1 MHLFLLFYL
10 STVNTPRDD
19 ILTNNN
25 PAPESAGYNR
35 NLNMVTFSGYESVIE
50 KIYAHKQEHV
60 FEYWDQLLDVE
71 RKELLEDL
79 SGIDFDL
86 LRQVYSHTHDG
97 RITEFQPAP
106 YVTLPSTDAQ
116 RKQFIHAREA
126 GEAYIRDGKVAAF
139 LVAGGQGSRLGYDG
153 PKGKFPVGPV
163 SGKTLFH
170 FHAEKIKAS
179 QDKYGV
185 VIPFFIM
192 TSRDNHHE
200 TETFFREQD
209 YFGLSPVN
217 VHFFTQNMIP
227 SLDLKGKL
235 ILSETN
241 RIFMNPDGHGGSL
254 TALRTSGALKKMKQ
268 HGIGT
273 ISYFQVDNPLV
284 KIIDPVFI
292 GFHVLESAEISSKAL
307 KKASAEEK
315 TGVFVTFGSSKTGI
329 VEYSD
334 LTAEQSRMK
343 GADGEL
349 LFSAANPAI
358 HLFSLEFIERI
369 TGEEGPSLPYHTA
382 KKKIPAMINSVP
394 QEINGYKYEKFVF
407 DSLPL
412 SSRNVIL
419 ETPREEEFA
428 PVKNASGTDSV
439 DTAHELME
447 KLYRKWITSRGIK
460 IPPTVRMIEISP
472 RFALDADDIPADLE
486 IPSMEKV
493 FLE

>member
-1 MHLFLLFYL
+1 M
-10 STVNTPRDD
+10 
-19 ILTNNN
+19 I
-25 PAPESAGYNR
+25 
-35 NLNMVTFSGYESVIE
+35 TFSGYEKVIE
-50 KIYAHKQEHV
+50 KVYDHKQEHV
-60 FEYWDQLLDVE
+60 FEYWEQLLDVE
-71 RKELLEDL
+71 RKELLDDL
-79 SGIDFDL
+79 AEIDFDL
-86 LRQVYSHTHDG
+86 LKQIYSHTHDG

-106 YVTLPSTDAQ
+106 YITLPSTDAE
-116 RKQFIHAREA
+116 RKEFMQAHEA
-126 GEAYIRDGKVAAF
+126 GEAHIREGKVAAF

-170 FHAEKIKAS
+170 FHAEKIASS

-192 TSRDNHHE
+192 TSRDNHQE

-254 TALRTSGALKKMKQ
+254 TALRTSGALNKMQ
-268 HGIGT
+268 QNGIET
-273 ISYFQVDNPLV
+273 VSYFQVDNPLV
-284 KIIDPVFI
+284 KIIDPLFI
-292 GFHVLESAEISSKAL
+292 GFHVLESSEISSKAL
-307 KKASAEEK
+307 KKASANEK
-315 TGVFVTFGSSKTGI
+315 TGVFVAFGSGKTGI

-334 LTAEQSRMK
+334 LTEEQSRMK

-349 LFSAANPAI
+349 IFSAANPAI
-358 HLFSLEFIERI
+358 HLFSLKFIESI
-369 TGEEGPSLPYHTA
+369 TGEQGPSLPYHTA
-382 KKKIPAMINSVP
+382 KKKIPAVVNGAP
-394 QEINGYKYEKFVF
+394 QEISGYKYEKFVF
-407 DSLPL
+407 DALPL
-412 SSRNVIL
+412 SLKNVIL

-428 PVKNASGTDSV
+428 PVKNAAGTDSV
-439 DTAHELME
+439 ETAHELME
-447 KLYRKWITSRGIK
+447 KLYRNWIISRGIK
-460 IPPTVRMIEISP
+460 IPPSVRVIEISP
-472 RFALDADDIPADLE
+472 RFALCAEDIPADLE

-493 FLE
+493 YLE

>member
-1 MHLFLLFYL
+1 M
-10 STVNTPRDD
+10 
-19 ILTNNN
+19 I
-25 PAPESAGYNR
+25 
-35 NLNMVTFSGYESVIE
+35 TFSGYEKVIE
-50 KIYAHKQEHV
+50 KVYDHKQEHV
-60 FEYWDQLLDVE
+60 FEYWEQLLDVE
-71 RKELLEDL
+71 RKELLDDL
-79 SGIDFDL
+79 AEIDFDL
-86 LRQVYSHTHDG
+86 LKQIYSHTHDG

-106 YVTLPSTDAQ
+106 YITLPSTDAE
-116 RKQFIHAREA
+116 RKKFMQAHEA
-126 GEAYIRDGKVAAF
+126 GEAHIREGKVAAF

-170 FHAEKIKAS
+170 FHAEKIASS

-192 TSRDNHHE
+192 TSRDNHQE

-254 TALRTSGALKKMKQ
+254 TALRTSGALNKMQ
-268 HGIGT
+268 QNGIET
-273 ISYFQVDNPLV
+273 VSYFQVDNPLV
-284 KIIDPVFI
+284 KIIDPLFI
-292 GFHVLESAEISSKAL
+292 GFHVLESSEISSKAL
-307 KKASAEEK
+307 KKASANEK
-315 TGVFVTFGSSKTGI
+315 TGVFVAFGSGKTGI

-334 LTAEQSRMK
+334 LTEEQSRMK

-349 LFSAANPAI
+349 IFSAANPAI
-358 HLFSLEFIERI
+358 HLFSLKFIESI
-369 TGEEGPSLPYHTA
+369 TGEQGPSLPYHTA
-382 KKKIPAMINSVP
+382 KKKIPAVVNGAP
-394 QEINGYKYEKFVF
+394 QEISGYKYEKFVF
-407 DSLPL
+407 DALPL
-412 SSRNVIL
+412 SLKNVIL

-428 PVKNASGTDSV
+428 PVKNAAGTDSV
-439 DTAHELME
+439 ETAHELME
-447 KLYRKWITSRGIK
+447 KLYRNWIISRGIK
-460 IPPTVRMIEISP
+460 IPPSVRVIEISP
-472 RFALDADDIPADLE
+472 RFALCAEDIPADLE

-493 FLE
+493 YLE